1 MALIILVRVI
11 IPNEKSYN
19 NGVCCMLLDK
29 SLHRVLLNPKLLQ
42 QSTSEQH
49 LIYLVKQYLKTGYK
63 NYRLLR
69 VEDGFAICKREDE

>member
-1 MALIILVRVI
+1 
-11 IPNEKSYN
+11 
-19 NGVCCMLLDK
+19 MLLDK

-69 VEDGFAICKREDE
+69 VEDEFAICERMLSE

>member
-1 MALIILVRVI
+1 MF
-11 IPNEKSYN
+11 
-19 NGVCCMLLDK
+19 
-29 SLHRVLLNPKLLQ
+29 Q
-42 QSTSEQH
+42 QATSEQH

>member
-1 MALIILVRVI
+1 
-11 IPNEKSYN
+11 
-19 NGVCCMLLDK
+19 MLLDK

-42 QSTSEQH
+42 QSTSDQH

>member
-1 MALIILVRVI
+1 
-11 IPNEKSYN
+11 
-19 NGVCCMLLDK
+19 MLLDK
-29 SLHRVLLNPKLLQ
+29 SLHRVLLNPKFLQ

-49 LIYLVKQYLKTGYK
+49 LIHLVEQYLKTGYK

>member
-1 MALIILVRVI
+1 
-11 IPNEKSYN
+11 
-19 NGVCCMLLDK
+19 MLLDK
-29 SLHRVLLNPKLLQ
+29 SSHRVLLNPKVFQ
-42 QSTSEQH
+42 QATSMQH

>member
-1 MALIILVRVI
+1 
-11 IPNEKSYN
+11 
-19 NGVCCMLLDK
+19 MLLDK
-29 SLHRVLLNPKLLQ
+29 SLHRVLLNSNIFQ
-42 QSTSEQH
+42 QDTSEQH

>member
-1 MALIILVRVI
+1 MI
-11 IPNEKSYN
+11 
-19 NGVCCMLLDK
+19 LDK
-29 SLHRVLLNPKLLQ
+29 SLHRVLLNSNIFQ
-42 QSTSEQH
+42 QDTSEQH